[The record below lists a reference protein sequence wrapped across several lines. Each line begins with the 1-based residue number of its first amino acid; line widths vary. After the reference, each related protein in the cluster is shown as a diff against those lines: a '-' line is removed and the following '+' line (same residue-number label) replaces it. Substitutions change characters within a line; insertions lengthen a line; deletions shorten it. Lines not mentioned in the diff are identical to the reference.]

1 MVLRSEIDGAMR
13 NSGNPGPGVK
23 RVGDYDREWID
34 LVRPAGWTNPP
45 PRERYH
51 LVVVGA
57 GPGGLVCAAG
67 AAALG
72 ARVALVER
80 HLMGGDC
87 LNFGCVPS
95 KGVIRAARAWKDAAT
110 AAESFGGPATSGR
123 GNFGEAMERMRRLRA
138 GLSRHDA
145 ASRFRDLGVDVFLGH
160 GQFVSP
166 DTIEVDG
173 RRLRFRRAV
182 IATGARASAPPIP
195 GLAEAGFLTNETLF
209 DLTKLPRRLIV
220 IGAGPIGCE
229 MGQAF
234 ARFGSRVAVLD
245 HNPSL
250 LPKDEPE
257 AAAVVRKVMERDGV
271 TFHFGA
277 KILGVLATSADKIVR
292 FEKDG
297 REESVA
303 GDRILVAAGRAP
315 NLENLGLDSA
325 GIDSDRNGVRADDRM
340 RTTNS
345 RVFAL
350 GDVASRFKFTHAA
363 DAQARLV
370 LANALFFGRSKAS
383 RLLIPWATY
392 TSPELA
398 HVGLTEHEARTAGI
412 PYDSITVPTAELDR
426 AVLDGDDQGFL
437 RVLLKKGTDKILGA
451 TLVSEHAGDMIG
463 EIALAMTARLG
474 LGAIGRTVH
483 PYPTQSEVVRK
494 AADAWRR
501 TKLTPGTKKVLSVFF
516 RIFH

>member
-1 MVLRSEIDGAMR
+1 M
-13 NSGNPGPGVK
+13 
-23 RVGDYDREWID
+23 
-34 LVRPAGWTNPP
+34 
-45 PRERYH
+45 
-51 LVVVGA
+51 
-57 GPGGLVCAAG
+57 
-67 AAALG
+67 
-72 ARVALVER
+72 
-80 HLMGGDC
+80 MGGDC

-95 KGVIRAARAWKDAAT
+95 KGVIRAARAWKDANT

-138 GLSRHDA
+138 GLSHHDA
-145 ASRFRDLGVDVFLGH
+145 AGRFRGLGVDVFLGH

-173 RRLRFRRAV
+173 KRLRFRRAV
-182 IATGARASAPPIP
+182 IATGARASALPIP
-195 GLAEAGFLTNETLF
+195 GLAEAGYLTNETLF
-209 DLTKLPRRLIV
+209 DLTELPGRLIV

-257 AAAVVRKVMERDGV
+257 AAAVVRKAMERDGV

-277 KILGVLATSADKIVR
+277 KILGVSATSADKIVR

-315 NLENLGLDSA
+315 NLENLGLDAA
-325 GIDSDRNGVRADDRM
+325 GIDADRNGVRVDDRM

-494 AADAWRR
+494 AADAWRKTR
-501 TKLTPGTKKVLSVFF
+501 LTPGTKKVLSVFF